1 MNLNTLAN
9 KLFDLSRNCP
19 KDYEATLLEAVAVLY
34 RMDEEDKAFIKDH
47 FQFIRIGD

>member
-19 KDYEATLLEAVAVLY
+19 KEYESPLLEAVAVIY
-34 RMDEEDKAFIKDH
+34 KMEKEDKTFIKDH
-47 FQFIRIGD
+47 FQFIKIGN